1 MFSSGG
7 TARDKY
13 GEKGEKTQLLGQTEA
28 KTQREGGGG
37 CSAEAGQ
44 GEERKDKRRGLAGRK
59 AVAAMLKLRKML
71 LSCEPS
77 ILHSPSP

>member
-1 MFSSGG
+1 M
-7 TARDKY
+7 
-13 GEKGEKTQLLGQTEA
+13 EKKERKLSFWRKKKL
-28 KTQREGGGG
+28 KDSEGGGG

-59 AVAAMLKLRKML
+59 AAAAMLKLRKML